1 MTTSGTKTF
10 TLDVTDLIEE
20 AFERIGQEV
29 TTGYDAKSARRSLN
43 LMLSEWSNRG
53 VHLWTVRQEILPLVQ
68 GVAQYTLPSYVV
80 DILDMSLRRNGVD
93 LDMNRISRTEYLNF
107 PNKAQQGRPSQFF
120 FDRQLD
126 PVINLWQTPDSS
138 TDVLVFYYVGRI
150 DDAGAFT
157 NTLEVPFRFYPALV
171 AGLAY
176 YLAVKRDPMRVQILK
191 PIYEEEMAR
200 AVSEDTDR
208 VPLRLVPGRY

>member
-10 TLDVTDLIEE
+10 TLDVVDLIEE

-53 VHLWTVRQEILPLVQ
+53 VHLWTVRQEVLPLVA
-68 GVAQYTLPSYVV
+68 GTAQYPLPAYVV
-80 DILDMSLRRNGVD
+80 DILDMSLRRDGIDIN
-93 LDMNRISRTEYLNF
+93 MERISRTEYLNF
-107 PNKAQQGRPSQFF
+107 PRKTQTGRPSQFF
-120 FDRQLD
+120 LDRQIT
-126 PVINLWQTPDSS
+126 PTINLWPTPENA
-138 TDVLVFYYVGRI
+138 TDALVFYYVGRI
-150 DDAGAFT
+150 DDAGQFT

-200 AVSEDTDR
+200 AVTEDRDR
-208 VPLRLVPGRY
+208 VPLRLVPGRS

>member
-10 TLDVTDLIEE
+10 TLDVSDLIEE
-20 AFERIGQEV
+20 AFDRIGQEA

-53 VHLWTVRQEILPLVQ
+53 VHLWTVRQEVLPLVQ
-68 GVAQYTLPSYVV
+68 GVAQYTLPAYVV
-80 DILDMSLRRNGVD
+80 DVLDMVLRRDGVD
-93 LDMNRISRTEYLNF
+93 IDMARISRYQYLSF
-107 PNKAQQGRPSQFF
+107 PNKTQQGRPSQFF
-120 FDRQLD
+120 FDRQID
-126 PVINLWQTPDSS
+126 PVINLWQTPDRS
-138 TDVLVFYYVGRI
+138 TDELVFYYVGRL
-150 DDAGAFT
+150 DDAGQFS
-157 NTLEVPFRFYPALV
+157 NTIEVPFRFYPALV

-176 YLAVKRDPMRVQILK
+176 YLAIKRDPMRVQLLK

-208 VPLRLVPGRY
+208 VPLRLVPGRR

>member
-20 AFERIGQEV
+20 AFERVGQEV
-29 TTGYDAKSARRSLN
+29 VTGYDAKSARRSLN
-43 LMLSEWSNRG
+43 LLLSEWANRG
-53 VHLWTVRQEILPLVQ
+53 VHLWTIRQEVLPLTQ
-68 GVAQYTLPSYVV
+68 GVAQYTLPAYVV
-80 DILDMSLRRNGVD
+80 DVLEMVLRRDGVD
-93 LDMNRISRTEYLNF
+93 IDMNRISRSEYLNF

-120 FDRQLD
+120 FDRQIS
-126 PVINLWQTPDSS
+126 PEINPWQTPDRS
-138 TDVLVFYYVGRI
+138 TDELVFYYVGRI

-157 NTLEVPFRFYPALV
+157 NTVEVPFRFYPALV

-176 YLAVKRDPMRVQILK
+176 YLAIKRDPMRLQFLK
-191 PIYEEEMAR
+191 GFYEEEMER
-200 AVSEDTDR
+200 ATRDDTDR

>member
-10 TLDVTDLIEE
+10 TLDVADLIEE
-20 AFERIGQEV
+20 AYERVGQEV
-29 TTGYDAKSARRSLN
+29 TTGYDAKTARRSLN
-43 LMLSEWSNRG
+43 LMLSEWANRG
-53 VHLWTVRQEILPLVQ
+53 VHLWTVKKESLTLIQ
-68 GVAQYTLPSYVV
+68 GQAQYTLPASVT
-80 DILDMSLRRNGVD
+80 DILDMVLRRDGVD
-93 LDMNRISRTEYLNF
+93 IDMNRISRTEYLNF
-107 PNKAQQGRPSQFF
+107 PNKDQQGRPSQFF
-120 FDRQLD
+120 FERLID
-126 PVINLWQTPDSS
+126 PVINLWQTPDRS
-138 TDVLVFYYVGRI
+138 TDKLVFYSVNRI
-150 DDAGAFT
+150 DDAGSFT
-157 NTLEVPFRFYPALV
+157 NTVEVPFRFYPALV

>member
-10 TLDVTDLIEE
+10 TLDVADLIEE

-29 TTGYDAKSARRSLN
+29 TTGYDAKTARRSLN
-43 LMLSEWSNRG
+43 LMLSEWANRG
-53 VHLWTVRQEILPLVQ
+53 VHLWTVRQQTMPLVQ
-68 GVAQYTLPSYVV
+68 GVAQYNMAASVV
-80 DILDMSLRRNGVD
+80 DILDMVLRRDGVD
-93 LDMNRISRTEYLNF
+93 IDMNRISRTGYLNF
-107 PNKAQQGRPSQFF
+107 PKKDQEGRPSQFF
-120 FDRQLD
+120 FDRQIA
-126 PVINLWQTPDSS
+126 PVLNLWQTPDRS
-138 TDVLVFYYVGRI
+138 TDEVVFYAVNRI
-150 DDAGAFT
+150 DDAGSFT
-157 NTLEVPFRFYPALV
+157 NTIEVPFRFYPALV

>member
-10 TLDVTDLIEE
+10 TLDVADLIEE
-20 AFERIGQEV
+20 AYERIGQEV
-29 TTGYDAKSARRSLN
+29 TTGYDAKTARRSLN
-43 LMLSEWSNRG
+43 LMISEWSNRG
-53 VHLWTVRQEILPLVQ
+53 VHLWTVKQEILPLVQ
-68 GVAQYTLPSYVV
+68 GEAQYALPASVV
-80 DILDMSLRRNGVD
+80 DILDMVLRRDGVD
-93 LDMNRISRTEYLNF
+93 IDMNRISRTEYLNV
-107 PNKAQQGRPSQFF
+107 PNKDQQGRPSQFYF
-120 FDRQLD
+120 ERKIA
-126 PVINLWQTPDSS
+126 PVINLWQTPDRS
-138 TDVLVFYYVGRI
+138 TDKLVFYSVNRI
-150 DDAGAFT
+150 DDAGNFT
-157 NTLEVPFRFYPALV
+157 NTVEVPFRFYPALV

>member
-20 AFERIGQEV
+20 AFERVGQEV
-29 TTGYDAKSARRSLN
+29 VTGYDAKSARRSLN
-43 LMLSEWSNRG
+43 LLLSEWANRG
-53 VHLWTVRQEILPLVQ
+53 VHLWTIRQEVLPLTQ
-68 GVAQYTLPSYVV
+68 GVAQYTLPAYVV
-80 DILDMSLRRNGVD
+80 DVLEMVLRRDGVD
-93 LDMNRISRTEYLNF
+93 IDMNRISRSEYLNF

-120 FDRQLD
+120 FDRQIS
-126 PVINLWQTPDSS
+126 PEINLWQTPDRS
-138 TDVLVFYYVGRI
+138 TDELVFYYVGRI

-157 NTLEVPFRFYPALV
+157 NTVEVPFRFYPALV

-176 YLAVKRDPMRVQILK
+176 YLAIKRDPMRLQFLK
-191 PIYEEEMAR
+191 GFYEEEMER
-200 AVSEDTDR
+200 ATRDDTDR

>member
-10 TLDVTDLIEE
+10 TLDVADLIEE
-20 AFERIGQEV
+20 AFERIGQEA

-43 LMLSEWSNRG
+43 LMLSEWANRG
-53 VHLWTVRQEILPLVQ
+53 VHLWTIRQELLPLVQ
-68 GVAQYTLPSYVV
+68 GVAQYMLPAYVV
-80 DILDMSLRRNGVD
+80 DVLDMSLRRGGVD
-93 LDMNRISRTEYLNF
+93 LEMNRISRTEYLNF
-107 PNKAQQGRPSQFF
+107 PNKTQQGRPSQFF
-120 FDRQLD
+120 FDRQIA
-126 PVINLWQTPDSS
+126 PVINLWQTPDRS
-138 TDVLVFYYVGRI
+138 TDALIFYYVGRI
-150 DDAGAFT
+150 DDAGSFT
-157 NTLEVPFRFYPALV
+157 NTIEVPFRFYPALV

-176 YLAVKRDPMRVQILK
+176 YLALKRDPMRVQLLK

>member
-20 AFERIGQEV
+20 AFERVGQEV
-29 TTGYDAKSARRSLN
+29 VTGYDAKSARRSLN
-43 LMLSEWSNRG
+43 LLLSEWANRG
-53 VHLWTVRQEILPLVQ
+53 VHLWTIRQEVLPLTQ
-68 GVAQYTLPSYVV
+68 GVAQYTLPAYVV
-80 DILDMSLRRNGVD
+80 DVLEMVLRRDGVD
-93 LDMNRISRTEYLNF
+93 IDMNRISRSEYLNF

-120 FDRQLD
+120 FDRQIS
-126 PVINLWQTPDSS
+126 PEINLWQTPDRS
-138 TDVLVFYYVGRI
+138 TDELVFYYVGRI

-157 NTLEVPFRFYPALV
+157 NTVEVPFRFYPALV

-176 YLAVKRDPMRVQILK
+176 YLAIKRDPMRLQFLK
-191 PIYEEEMAR
+191 GFYEEEMDR
-200 AVSEDTDR
+200 ATRDDTDR

>member
-20 AFERIGQEV
+20 AFERVGQEV
-29 TTGYDAKSARRSLN
+29 VTGYDAKSARRSLN
-43 LMLSEWSNRG
+43 LLLSEWANRG
-53 VHLWTVRQEILPLVQ
+53 VHLWTIRQEVLPLTQ
-68 GVAQYTLPSYVV
+68 GVAQYTLPAYVV
-80 DILDMSLRRNGVD
+80 DVLEMVLRRDGVD
-93 LDMNRISRTEYLNF
+93 IDMNRISRSEYLNF

-120 FDRQLD
+120 FDRQIS
-126 PVINLWQTPDSS
+126 PEINLWQTPDRS
-138 TDVLVFYYVGRI
+138 TDELVFYYVGRI

-157 NTLEVPFRFYPALV
+157 NTVEVPFRFYPALV

-176 YLAVKRDPMRVQILK
+176 YLAIKRDPMRLQFLK
-191 PIYEEEMAR
+191 GFYEEEMER
-200 AVSEDTDR
+200 AASEDTDR